1 MKNTYLPSH
10 LTKPDKIN
18 QKKELLKSIKLYKNQ
33 KYHTR
38 KKIKSFVS
46 KSSKHLKKV
55 KTIYNIEP
63 LVINTNLVKKTGC
76 SKKILKQII
85 KKGQGAYY
93 SSGSRPNQK
102 NADPGLISPLPVHSH
117 RLGLYD

>member
-1 MKNTYLPSH
+1 MKNTYLPSN

-46 KSSKHLKKV
+46 KPSKHLKKV

-63 LVINTNLVKKTGC
+63 LVINTNLVKK
-76 SKKILKQII
+76 
-85 KKGQGAYY
+85 
-93 SSGSRPNQK
+93 N
-102 NADPGLISPLPVHSH
+102 
-117 RLGLYD
+117 RL